1 MNAALDMRDVGVLD
15 ACERLLV
22 CSGLTLAQLAE
33 YMRRAP
39 AAADTPA
46 AVPDAQPAADDA
58 PASAP
63 LTRRMAEA
71 LQLCD
76 GPEGRSVQEL
86 QALMAVSMQTAFGY
100 LDGLHKRALV
110 TRARPAGVRAA
121 RFFRQAVHAQAWCDS
136 QTAALLRE
144 QQAADAAMAAQ
155 AVRARAAR
163 AARVMKGPPPV
174 CAPVV
179 VGPFVPP
186 VAKPVGEAIVPAHVV
201 PQRIPAGVDM
211 RFTAD
216 PNKPLTGGFSTC
228 RPGINPLTGK
238 SWEAGR

>member
-1 MNAALDMRDVGVLD
+1 MTAKLDPRDVAVLD

-22 CSGLTLAQLAE
+22 GAGLTLVQLAE
-33 YMRRAP
+33 YMRRAS
-39 AAADTPA
+39 APA
-46 AVPDAQPAADDA
+46 AVPDDLSADEAA
-58 PASAP
+58 PAFAVLAP
-63 LTRRMAEA
+63 RLAEA
-71 LQLCD
+71 LRLCD

-121 RFFRQAVHAQAWCDS
+121 RFFLQAVHAQAWCDI
-136 QTAALLRE
+136 QTAAFQRE
-144 QQAADAAMAAQ
+144 QQASDAAMAAR
-155 AVRARAAR
+155 AASARAAR
-163 AARVMKGPPPV
+163 AVRVMSGPPPA

-186 VAKPVGEAIVPAHVV
+186 VAKPVAKPVGETIVPAHVV
-201 PQRIPAGVDM
+201 PQRIPIKVDM

-216 PNKPLTGGFSTC
+216 PTQPLTGGFSTC